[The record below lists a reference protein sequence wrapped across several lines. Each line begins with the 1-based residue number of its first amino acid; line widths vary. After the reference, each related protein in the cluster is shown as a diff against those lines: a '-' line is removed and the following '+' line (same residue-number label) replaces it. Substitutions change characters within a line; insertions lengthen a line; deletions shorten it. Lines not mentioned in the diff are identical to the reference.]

1 MAKEFSR
8 TRRIAQQLQQELAM
22 VLQRD
27 MKDPRIGFVTVNDV
41 DVSRDLSYAKVFV
54 TFYEEDTELVQQ
66 KIDALTAAAP
76 YVRTLVAGRMKLR
89 VMPELRF
96 IYDSS
101 LVEGMRMSNLV
112 TQVINKDKAKQQQST
127 PEASENSESVDGET
141 QQHFIPEVSENS
153 ESVDGD
159 KEQD

>member
-8 TRRIAQQLQQELAM
+8 TRRIAQQLQQELAQ

-41 DVSRDLSYAKVFV
+41 DVSRDLSYAKVYV
-54 TFYEEDTELVQQ
+54 TFFEEDEKLVQE
-66 KIDALTAAAP
+66 KVEALDAAAG
-76 YVRTLVAGRMKLR
+76 YIRSLVAGRMKLR

-112 TQVINKDKAKQQQST
+112 SRVISDDEAKQQEHGT
-127 PEASENSESVDGET
+127 AENVKPDS
-141 QQHFIPEVSENS
+141 
-153 ESVDGD
+153 D
-159 KEQD
+159 KAEDDK

>member
-8 TRRIAQQLQQELAM
+8 TRRIGQQLQQELAM

-41 DVSRDLSYAKVFV
+41 EVSRDLSYAKVFV
-54 TFYEEDTELVQQ
+54 TFFEEDSALVEE
-66 KIDALTAAAP
+66 KLAALTVAAP

-96 IYDSS
+96 VYDSS

-112 TQVINKDKAKQQQST
+112 SQVITKDKQKQKDSGR
-127 PEASENSESVDGET
+127 VDEVDQDDT
-141 QQHFIPEVSENS
+141 QEK
-153 ESVDGD
+153 D
-159 KEQD
+159 

>member
-27 MKDPRIGFVTVNDV
+27 IKDPRVGFVTVNDV
-41 DVSRDLSYAKVFV
+41 EVSRDLSYAKVFV
-54 TFYEEDTELVQQ
+54 TFFEEDEALVQE
-66 KIDALTAAAP
+66 KIDALTVAAP
-76 YVRTLVAGRMKLR
+76 YVRTLIAGRMKLR

-96 IYDSS
+96 VYDAS
-101 LVEGMRMSNLV
+101 LVEGMKMSNLV
-112 TQVINKDKAKQQQST
+112 SQVISNDKQKQQDSGRTDEIDQDD
-127 PEASENSESVDGET
+127 A
-141 QQHFIPEVSENS
+141 
-153 ESVDGD
+153 

>member
-8 TRRIAQQLQQELAM
+8 TRRIGQQLQQELAM

-41 DVSRDLSYAKVFV
+41 EVSRDLSYARVFV
-54 TFYEEDTELVQQ
+54 TFFEEDITLVEQ
-66 KIDALTAAAP
+66 KIAALTAAAP
-76 YVRTLVAGRMKLR
+76 YIRTLIAGRMKLR

-96 IYDSS
+96 MYDSS

-112 TQVINKDKAKQQQST
+112 SQVITKDKQKQQDSGRADEIDQ
-127 PEASENSESVDGET
+127 DET
-141 QQHFIPEVSENS
+141 QEK
-153 ESVDGD
+153 D
-159 KEQD
+159 

>member
-8 TRRIAQQLQQELAM
+8 TRRIAQQLQQELAQ

-27 MKDPRIGFVTVNDV
+27 MKDPRIGFVTVDDV
-41 DVSRDLSYAKVFV
+41 DVSRDLSYAKVYV
-54 TFYEEDTELVQQ
+54 TFFEEDEKLVQE
-66 KIDALTAAAP
+66 KVEALDAAAG
-76 YVRTLVAGRMKLR
+76 YIRSLVAGRMKLR

-112 TQVINKDKAKQQQST
+112 SRVISDDEAKQQEHGT
-127 PEASENSESVDGET
+127 AENVKQDS
-141 QQHFIPEVSENS
+141 
-153 ESVDGD
+153 D
-159 KEQD
+159 KAEDDK

>member
-1 MAKEFSR
+1 
-8 TRRIAQQLQQELAM
+8 
-22 VLQRD
+22 
-27 MKDPRIGFVTVNDV
+27 IGFVTVNDV

-54 TFYEEDTELVQQ
+54 TFFEEDIELVQQ
-66 KIDALTAAAP
+66 KVDALSAAAP
-76 YVRTLVAGRMKLR
+76 YIRTLVAGRMKLR

-96 IYDSS
+96 VYDSS

-112 TQVINKDKAKQQQST
+112 TQVINKDKAKQQQFD
-127 PEASENSESVDGET
+127 PQASDSN
-141 QQHFIPEVSENS
+141 

>member
-54 TFYEEDTELVQQ
+54 TFFEEDRELVDQ
-66 KIDALTAAAP
+66 KVEALAAAAP
-76 YVRTLVAGRMKLR
+76 YIRTLIAGRMKLR

-96 IYDSS
+96 VYDSS

-112 TQVINKDKAKQQQST
+112 SQVITSDKAKQEKFGSEEST
-127 PEASENSESVDGET
+127 DADDNTEGKD
-141 QQHFIPEVSENS
+141 
-153 ESVDGD
+153 
-159 KEQD
+159 

>member
-41 DVSRDLSYAKVFV
+41 DVSRDLSYAKVYV
-54 TFYEEDTELVQQ
+54 TFFEEDTELVQQ
-66 KIDALTAAAP
+66 KIDALTVAAP

-112 TQVINKDKAKQQQST
+112 TQVINKDKAKQQQFS
-127 PEASENSESVDGET
+127 PDVSDNSESVDGE
-141 QQHFIPEVSENS
+141 
-153 ESVDGD
+153 

>member
-8 TRRIAQQLQQELAM
+8 TRRIGQQLQQELAM

-41 DVSRDLSYAKVFV
+41 EVSRDLSYARVFV
-54 TFYEEDTELVQQ
+54 TFFEEDITLVEE
-66 KIDALTAAAP
+66 KIAALTAAAP
-76 YVRTLVAGRMKLR
+76 YIRTLIAGRMKLR

-96 IYDSS
+96 MYDSS

-112 TQVINKDKAKQQQST
+112 SQVITKDKQKQQDSGRADEIDQ
-127 PEASENSESVDGET
+127 DET
-141 QQHFIPEVSENS
+141 QEK
-153 ESVDGD
+153 D
-159 KEQD
+159 

>member
-8 TRRIAQQLQQELAM
+8 TRRIAQQLQQELAQ

-41 DVSRDLSYAKVFV
+41 DVSRDLSYAKVYV
-54 TFYEEDTELVQQ
+54 TFFEEDEKLVQE
-66 KIDALTAAAP
+66 KVEALDAAAG
-76 YVRTLVAGRMKLR
+76 YIRSLVAGRMKLR

-112 TQVINKDKAKQQQST
+112 SRVISDDEAKQQEHGT
-127 PEASENSESVDGET
+127 AENVKQDT
-141 QQHFIPEVSENS
+141 
-153 ESVDGD
+153 D
-159 KEQD
+159 KAEDDK

>member
-1 MAKEFSR
+1 MVRNIMAKEFSR
-8 TRRIAQQLQQELAM
+8 TRRIAQQLQQELAQ

-54 TFYEEDTELVQQ
+54 TFFEEDKAVVQE
-66 KIDALTAAAP
+66 KLNALISAAP
-76 YVRTLVAGRMKLR
+76 YIRTLVAGRMKLR

-112 TQVINKDKAKQQQST
+112 SQVINQDKAKQQQFGS
-127 PEASENSESVDGET
+127 EDASVEDEVLGDDIADDADET
-141 QQHFIPEVSENS
+141 EGK
-153 ESVDGD
+153 D
-159 KEQD
+159 

>member
-1 MAKEFSR
+1 MVKNIMAKEFSR
-8 TRRIAQQLQQELAM
+8 TRRIAQQLQQELAQ

-54 TFYEEDTELVQQ
+54 TFFEEDKEVVQE
-66 KIDALTAAAP
+66 KLNALITAAP
-76 YVRTLVAGRMKLR
+76 YIRTLVAGRMKLR

-112 TQVINKDKAKQQQST
+112 SQVINQDKAKQQQFGSE
-127 PEASENSESVDGET
+127 EASVDDDIQADEAVDGTDET
-141 QQHFIPEVSENS
+141 EGK
-153 ESVDGD
+153 D
-159 KEQD
+159 